1 MARLTRTLIMLAALA
16 LAVAPAEASFV
27 ASPMEHHL
35 QVPAGGEGSAR
46 MAIRNTADSTITLK
60 LYLSDSSFDTEGRE
74 QDADPGEVARSCAP
88 WVQLQDVLMEIAPGE
103 TRHTELRLRVPGD
116 AAGSYWTKLYI
127 EEIGGPAPPRTSDGE
142 RRFRV
147 LMRQRVGIRI
157 FQDVP
162 GTQVLDAAVTGVQ
175 VRPSEG
181 NGREIS
187 VKVANRGTALLRC
200 HGHLEIRDPH
210 GDVSEVIP
218 LGSNGE
224 FWIFPGNHRS
234 LSVASDVPLSPGTYT
249 ALAVV
254 DFGGEHLVA
263 GEQIFQVIA
272 EGPITGTGG
281 EGM

>member
-1 MARLTRTLIMLAALA
+1 MTRLATILITLSAMMPAA
-16 LAVAPAEASFV
+16 VPAFASFV

-46 MAIRNTADSTITLK
+46 IIIRNTADSPMTLK
-60 LYLSDSSFDTEGRE
+60 LYLSDSNFDTEGRE
-74 QDADPGEVARSCAP
+74 KDVDPGTVPRSCAP
-88 WVQLQDVLMEIAPGE
+88 WVQLQDVLMEMAPGE
-103 TRHTELRLRVPGD
+103 TRDTELRLKVPAD
-116 AAGSYWTKLYI
+116 AKGSYWTKVYI
-127 EEIGGPAPPRTSDGE
+127 EEVGGPAPARTDDAE

-162 GTQVLDAAVTGVQ
+162 GTQVLDAAVTGVK
-175 VRPSEG
+175 VGPSGG

-187 VKVANRGTALLRC
+187 VKVANQGNALLRC
-200 HGHLEIRDPH
+200 HGHLEIRDH
-210 GDVSEVIP
+210 LGGVSEVIP

-224 FWIFPGNHRS
+224 FWVFPGKRRS
-234 LSVASDVPLSPGTYT
+234 LSAASNVPLSPGTYT

-263 GEQIFQVIA
+263 GEQIFEVMA
-272 EGPITGTGG
+272 EGPITGTGT
-281 EGM
+281 EEM